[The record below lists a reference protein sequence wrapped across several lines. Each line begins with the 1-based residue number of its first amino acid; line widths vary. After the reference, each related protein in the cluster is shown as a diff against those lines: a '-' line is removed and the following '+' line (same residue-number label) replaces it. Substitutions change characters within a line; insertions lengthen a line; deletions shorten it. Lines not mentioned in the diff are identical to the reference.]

1 MGKEELEI
9 SESIKSIIRKLRE
22 KGYNARCVVAYNPYK
37 FSYVVKKF
45 VVSDGEMEYEFGYE
59 SDIMS
64 LIPKVLKNWLKD
76 FVGINIDG

>member
-1 MGKEELEI
+1 MEKQELEI

-22 KGYNARCVVAYNPYK
+22 KGYNARCVAAYNPYK
-37 FSYVVKKF
+37 FGYVLKKF
-45 VVSDGEMEYEFGYE
+45 VVSDGEMEYEFSYE
-59 SDIMS
+59 SDMQE